1 MKTMLALLLVATAAH
16 AAGAPPLDR
25 ADLSRIDDAFH
36 LAATL
41 GPRVWPGF
49 AAAGAPIIFIRG
61 DFEYLLNSADAPP
74 PFAATS
80 QQFHAM
86 PVFVRPRMFPPNLEA
101 SFPAI
106 GRDAVVIGTPEAT
119 KRSAA
124 AWELV
129 FCHELFHVYQ
139 RSRGMDAKIASLAI
153 GPRDDASWQLNYP
166 FPYDNPRVVR
176 ALHILGHELATNSDV
191 AAEALDNVLGLLDA
205 KAAAYLRFVITN
217 EGVARYFEYR
227 LAELAA
233 REQPD
238 AFAAAWRDTYS
249 KFPARIPD
257 LGRADKSRTEFYT
270 LGLALALDLDVHHP
284 GWQSSYFESGVWLDD
299 LFRNSRLTASHA
311 SGTIAGSQND
321 RR

>member
-1 MKTMLALLLVATAAH
+1 MKSTLALLLFAVAAY
-16 AAGAPPLDR
+16 GSEAPPLDR
-25 ADLSRIDDAFH
+25 ADLARTDDAFH

-49 AAAGAPIIFIRG
+49 AADTAPVVFIRG
-61 DFEYLLNSADAPP
+61 DFEYLLNSADAPS
-74 PFAATS
+74 PFVPTA
-80 QQFHAM
+80 QQFRAT
-86 PVFVRPRMFPPNLEA
+86 PVFVRPRSFPPNLEA

-119 KRSAA
+119 KRTPA

-166 FPYDNPRVVR
+166 FPYDDPRVVR
-176 ALHILGHELATNSDV
+176 ALHILGHELATGSDV
-191 AAEALDNVLGLLDA
+191 AVEALDNVLGLLDA

-238 AFAAAWRDTYS
+238 VFAAAWRDTYS
-249 KFPARIPD
+249 KFPTRVPD
-257 LGRADKSRTEFYT
+257 LGRADKSRSEFYT
-270 LGLALALDLDVHHP
+270 LGLALALDLDRRHP
-284 GWQSSYFESGVWLDD
+284 GWQSTYFEPGVWLDD
-299 LFRNSRLTASHA
+299 LFRK
-311 SGTIAGSQND
+311 
-321 RR
+321 